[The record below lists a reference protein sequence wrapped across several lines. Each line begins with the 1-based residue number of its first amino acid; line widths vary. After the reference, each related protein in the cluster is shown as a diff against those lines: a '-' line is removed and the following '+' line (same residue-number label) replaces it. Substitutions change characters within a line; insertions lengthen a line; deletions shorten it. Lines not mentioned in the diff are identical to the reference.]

1 MARLS
6 DKQRKAMFARKNKI
20 RIFDS
25 GENFADRYTVVIGK
39 DVFGIGENF
48 NQFSFSIGK
57 GMGFGQLSDKALK
70 DKKVK
75 FENAP
80 EFLQKDIRARVS
92 GEE

>member
-1 MARLS
+1 MALT
-6 DKQRKAMFARKNKI
+6 DAQRRAMFAKKNKI

-25 GENFADRYTVVIGK
+25 GEKFADRFTVVIGK

-48 NQFSFSIGK
+48 NQFSFTIGK
-57 GMGFGQLSDKALK
+57 GMGFSQLSDKILK
-70 DKKVK
+70 EKKVK

-80 EFLQKDIRARVS
+80 EFLQKDIRARIT